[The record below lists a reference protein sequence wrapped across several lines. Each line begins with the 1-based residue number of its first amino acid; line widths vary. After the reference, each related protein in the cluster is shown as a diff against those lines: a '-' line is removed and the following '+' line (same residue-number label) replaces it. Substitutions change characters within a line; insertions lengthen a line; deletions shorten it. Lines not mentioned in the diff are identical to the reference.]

1 MFYCPQKKFGILTLV
16 EKVYFVTKLLPPIQ
30 NESDKES
37 EERTVPQ
44 IQKQWKMILNWLFSF
59 SSNVFKYGG
68 GVPWVISQNQYVLVE
83 NL

>member
-1 MFYCPQKKFGILTLV
+1 MSCIQWLSSNRFILDKSVTFMFYCPQKKFGILTLV

-44 IQKQWKMILNWLFSF
+44 IQKQ
-59 SSNVFKYGG
+59 
-68 GVPWVISQNQYVLVE
+68 
-83 NL
+83 

>member
-1 MFYCPQKKFGILTLV
+1 MSCIQRLSSNRFILDKSVTFMFYCPQKKFGILTLV

-44 IQKQWKMILNWLFSF
+44 IQKQ
-59 SSNVFKYGG
+59 
-68 GVPWVISQNQYVLVE
+68 
-83 NL
+83 